1 LNKAVQ
7 YVVMGV
13 AIVAAF
19 AAGNFVMKLW
29 QSSGEEAKE
38 AAAMVAQIRPD
49 FKLPDLQ
56 GNVRDIAE
64 WDGQV
69 VVLNFWATWCPPCKK
84 EMPAFIELQEQFG
97 LQGLQFVGVALDDAI
112 KVENFIETMGVEYP
126 ILLGGDEALAVSAQY
141 GNSFGALPYT
151 VVIGRTGEIVST
163 YRGEV
168 TKKQIELD
176 IKKVL

>member
-1 LNKAVQ
+1 MTKVIQYAV
-7 YVVMGV
+7 M
-13 AIVAAF
+13 AAIIVAAF

-29 QSSGEEAKE
+29 RSSGEEAKE
-38 AAAMVAQIRPD
+38 AAAMVSQVRPG

-56 GNVRDIAE
+56 GATRDIAE

-84 EMPAFIELQEQFG
+84 EMPDFIELQEQYG
-97 LQGLQFVGVALDDAI
+97 LQGLQFVGIALDDAV
-112 KVENFIETMGVEYP
+112 KVENFLETMGVEYP
-126 ILLGGDEALAVSAQY
+126 ILLGGDEALAVSSLY

-151 VVIGRTGEIVST
+151 AVIDRDGHIVST

-168 TKKQIELD
+168 SKKQVESD
-176 IKKVL
+176 IKAVL